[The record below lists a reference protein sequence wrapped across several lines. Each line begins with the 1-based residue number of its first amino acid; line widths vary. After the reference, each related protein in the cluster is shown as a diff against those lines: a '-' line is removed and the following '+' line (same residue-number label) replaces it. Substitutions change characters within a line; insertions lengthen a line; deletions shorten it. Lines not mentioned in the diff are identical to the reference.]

1 MRYFQIFQ
9 FSDISGEDVS
19 KWDKLKTIELDGRTG
34 IELPCSYLDNCNC
47 STYNDK
53 PKICSSYSCKVLRRY
68 DQGVLKFDDAK
79 TIIEKTKSL
88 MAEFEGEFN
97 EHFVYNKGIPLAKN
111 IQKMVEVVGGQEE
124 FKTFATDHEDFGMA
138 LRDLLKV
145 IKNQFRAQKKNEGKS
160 KPK

>member
-1 MRYFQIFQ
+1 
-9 FSDISGEDVS
+9 
-19 KWDKLKTIELDGRTG
+19 
-34 IELPCSYLDNCNC
+34 
-47 STYNDK
+47 
-53 PKICSSYSCKVLRRY
+53 
-68 DQGVLKFDDAK
+68 
-79 TIIEKTKSL
+79 

-138 LRDLLKV
+138 LRDLRKV
-145 IKNQFRAQKKNEGKS
+145 IKNQFRDQKKNEGKS